1 VERLGCLFE
10 KETPAMNRGRKVVP
24 PPLGN
29 GFNSKLI
36 MLKDRQELPARPE
49 SDGLYWI
56 LSGAIQTSIIS
67 EDGRRWIGG
76 FYLPGEFI
84 LLERD
89 EVRSQFAQALCPTSL
104 IMTDR
109 SVLEGLSQFD
119 HFTCATITTW
129 FLRTYRIALRTGFLL
144 GRSNATERLAFFLL
158 DLMQRLEG
166 RHHFHLLMSR
176 ADIGDHLGLTSE
188 TVTRTFTLLQRH
200 NYVQVNGRNLEILDP
215 IGLARLAAAV
225 VTI

>member
-1 VERLGCLFE
+1 
-10 KETPAMNRGRKVVP
+10 MNRGRKVVP

-129 FLRTYRIALRTGFLL
+129 FLRTYRVALRTGFLL
-144 GRSNATERLAFFLL
+144 GRSNAMERLAFFLL

-166 RHHFHLLMSR
+166 RRHFHLLMSR

-188 TVTRTFTLLQRH
+188 TVTRTFTLPQRH

-225 VTI
+225 VTT

>member
-1 VERLGCLFE
+1 
-10 KETPAMNRGRKVVP
+10 MNRGRKVVP

-36 MLKDRQELPARPE
+36 MLRDRQELPAQPE

-56 LSGAIQTSIIS
+56 LSGAIQTSVIS

-109 SVLEGLSQFD
+109 TVLEGLSQFD

-129 FLRTYRIALRTGFLL
+129 FLRTYRVALRTGFLL
-144 GRSNATERLAFFLL
+144 GRSNAMERLAFFLL

-166 RHHFHLLMSR
+166 RRHFHLLMSR

-200 NYVQVNGRNLEILDP
+200 NYVLVNGRNLEILDP
-215 IGLARLAAAV
+215 VGLARLAAAV
-225 VTI
+225 VTT

>member
-1 VERLGCLFE
+1 
-10 KETPAMNRGRKVVP
+10 MNRGRKVVP

-144 GRSNATERLAFFLL
+144 GRSNAIERLAFFLL

-166 RHHFHLLMSR
+166 RRHFHLLMSR

-188 TVTRTFTLLQRH
+188 TVTRTFTLLQRY

>member
-1 VERLGCLFE
+1 
-10 KETPAMNRGRKVVP
+10 MNRGRKVVP

-144 GRSNATERLAFFLL
+144 GRSNAIERLAFFLL

-166 RHHFHLLMSR
+166 RRHFHLLMSR

-200 NYVQVNGRNLEILDP
+200 NYVQVNGRNLEILDL

>member
-1 VERLGCLFE
+1 
-10 KETPAMNRGRKVVP
+10 MNRGRKVVP

>member
-1 VERLGCLFE
+1 
-10 KETPAMNRGRKVVP
+10 MNRGQKVVP

-144 GRSNATERLAFFLL
+144 GRSNAVERLAFFLL

-166 RHHFHLLMSR
+166 RRHFHLLMSR

-225 VTI
+225 VTT

>member
-1 VERLGCLFE
+1 
-10 KETPAMNRGRKVVP
+10 MNRGRKVVP

-144 GRSNATERLAFFLL
+144 GRSNAIERLAFFLL

-166 RHHFHLLMSR
+166 RRHFHLLMSR

-188 TVTRTFTLLQRH
+188 TVTRAFTLLQRH

>member
-1 VERLGCLFE
+1 
-10 KETPAMNRGRKVVP
+10 MNRGRKVVP

-129 FLRTYRIALRTGFLL
+129 FLRTYRVALRTGFLL
-144 GRSNATERLAFFLL
+144 GRSNAMERLAFFLL

-166 RHHFHLLMSR
+166 RRHFHLLMSR

-188 TVTRTFTLLQRH
+188 TVTRTFTRLQRH

-225 VTI
+225 VTT

>member
-1 VERLGCLFE
+1 MERLGCLFE

-144 GRSNATERLAFFLL
+144 GRSNAMERLAFFLL

-166 RHHFHLLMSR
+166 RRHFHLLMSR

-225 VTI
+225 VTT

>member
-1 VERLGCLFE
+1 
-10 KETPAMNRGRKVVP
+10 MNRGRKVVH

-144 GRSNATERLAFFLL
+144 GRSNAIERLAFFLL

-166 RHHFHLLMSR
+166 RRHFHLLMSR

>member
-1 VERLGCLFE
+1 
-10 KETPAMNRGRKVVP
+10 MNRGRKVVP

-144 GRSNATERLAFFLL
+144 GRSNAIERLAFFLL

-166 RHHFHLLMSR
+166 RRHFHLLISR

-200 NYVQVNGRNLEILDP
+200 NYLQVNGRNLEILDP

>member
-1 VERLGCLFE
+1 
-10 KETPAMNRGRKVVP
+10 MNRGRKVVP
-24 PPLGN
+24 PALGN

-89 EVRSQFAQALCPTSL
+89 EVRSQFAQALCLTSL

-129 FLRTYRIALRTGFLL
+129 FLRTYRVALRTGFLL
-144 GRSNATERLAFFLL
+144 GRSNAMERLAFFLL

-166 RHHFHLLMSR
+166 RRHFHLLMSR

-215 IGLARLAAAV
+215 IGLERLAAAV
-225 VTI
+225 VTT

>member
-1 VERLGCLFE
+1 
-10 KETPAMNRGRKVVP
+10 MNRGRKVVP

-36 MLKDRQELPARPE
+36 MLKERQELPARPE

-56 LSGAIQTSIIS
+56 LSGAMQINVIS
-67 EDGRRWIGG
+67 EDGRRWIAG

-109 SVLEGLSQFD
+109 SVLKDLSQFD
-119 HFTCATITTW
+119 HFTCVTITSW
-129 FLRTYRIALRTGFLL
+129 VLRTYRVALRTGFLL
-144 GRSNATERLAFFLL
+144 GRSNAMERMAFFLL

-166 RHHFHLLMSR
+166 RRHFHLLMSR

>member
-1 VERLGCLFE
+1 
-10 KETPAMNRGRKVVP
+10 MNRGRKVVP

-49 SDGLYWI
+49 SGGLYWI

-144 GRSNATERLAFFLL
+144 GRSNAIERLAFFLL

-166 RHHFHLLMSR
+166 RRHFHLLMSR

-215 IGLARLAAAV
+215 IGLARFAAAV

>member
-1 VERLGCLFE
+1 
-10 KETPAMNRGRKVVP
+10 MNRGRKVVP

-144 GRSNATERLAFFLL
+144 GRSNAMERLAFFLL

-166 RHHFHLLMSR
+166 RRHFHLLMSR

-188 TVTRTFTLLQRH
+188 TVTRTFTRLQRH

-225 VTI
+225 VTT

>member
-1 VERLGCLFE
+1 
-10 KETPAMNRGRKVVP
+10 MNRGRKVVP

-36 MLKDRQELPARPE
+36 MLKDRQELPAGPG

-56 LSGAIQTSIIS
+56 LSGAIQTSITS

-129 FLRTYRIALRTGFLL
+129 FLRTYRVALRTGFLL
-144 GRSNATERLAFFLL
+144 GRSNAMERLAFFLL
-158 DLMQRLEG
+158 DLMHRLEE
-166 RHHFHLLMSR
+166 RRHFHLLMSR

-225 VTI
+225 IMN

>member
-1 VERLGCLFE
+1 
-10 KETPAMNRGRKVVP
+10 MNRGRKVVP

-49 SDGLYWI
+49 PDGLYWI

-144 GRSNATERLAFFLL
+144 GRSNAIERLAFFLL

-166 RHHFHLLMSR
+166 RRHFHLLMSR

>member
-1 VERLGCLFE
+1 
-10 KETPAMNRGRKVVP
+10 MNRGRKVVP

-67 EDGRRWIGG
+67 EDGRRWIGS

-144 GRSNATERLAFFLL
+144 GRSNAIERLAFFLL

-166 RHHFHLLMSR
+166 RRHFHLLMSR

-188 TVTRTFTLLQRH
+188 TVTRTFTLLQRY

>member
-1 VERLGCLFE
+1 
-10 KETPAMNRGRKVVP
+10 MNRGRKVVP

-109 SVLEGLSQFD
+109 SVLEACRSSITSHAPRSRPGFCGPIGSRYAPASCSGGRMPSSGWRSF
-119 HFTCATITTW
+119 FSISCRGWRGVATSICSCREPTSATIS
-129 FLRTYRIALRTGFLL
+129 G
-144 GRSNATERLAFFLL
+144 
-158 DLMQRLEG
+158 
-166 RHHFHLLMSR
+166 
-176 ADIGDHLGLTSE
+176 
-188 TVTRTFTLLQRH
+188 
-200 NYVQVNGRNLEILDP
+200 
-215 IGLARLAAAV
+215 
-225 VTI
+225 

>member
-1 VERLGCLFE
+1 
-10 KETPAMNRGRKVVP
+10 MNRGRKVVP

-144 GRSNATERLAFFLL
+144 GRSNAIERLAFFLL

-166 RHHFHLLMSR
+166 RRHFHLLMSR

-200 NYVQVNGRNLEILDP
+200 NYVQVNGRNLEILDRSEERRVGKECRSRWSP
-215 IGLARLAAAV
+215 YH
-225 VTI
+225 

>member
-1 VERLGCLFE
+1 
-10 KETPAMNRGRKVVP
+10 MNRGRKVVP

-144 GRSNATERLAFFLL
+144 GRSNAMERLAFFLL

-166 RHHFHLLMSR
+166 RRHFHLLMSR
-176 ADIGDHLGLTSE
+176 ADLGDHLGLTSE

-225 VTI
+225 VTT

>member
-1 VERLGCLFE
+1 
-10 KETPAMNRGRKVVP
+10 MNRGRKVVP
-24 PPLGN
+24 PPLGI

-144 GRSNATERLAFFLL
+144 GRSNAMERLAFFLL

-166 RHHFHLLMSR
+166 RRHFHLLMSR

-225 VTI
+225 VTT

>member
-1 VERLGCLFE
+1 
-10 KETPAMNRGRKVVP
+10 MNRGRKVVP

-67 EDGRRWIGG
+67 EDGRRWIGS

>member
-1 VERLGCLFE
+1 
-10 KETPAMNRGRKVVP
+10 MNRGRKVVP

-144 GRSNATERLAFFLL
+144 GRSNAMERLAFFLL
-158 DLMQRLEG
+158 DLIQRLEG
-166 RHHFHLLMSR
+166 RRHFHLLMSR

-225 VTI
+225 VTT

>member
-1 VERLGCLFE
+1 
-10 KETPAMNRGRKVVP
+10 MNRGRKVVP

-144 GRSNATERLAFFLL
+144 GRSNAMERLAFFLL

-166 RHHFHLLMSR
+166 RRHFHLLMSR

-225 VTI
+225 VTT

>member
-1 VERLGCLFE
+1 
-10 KETPAMNRGRKVVP
+10 MNRGRKVVP

-84 LLERD
+84 LLKRD

-144 GRSNATERLAFFLL
+144 GRSNAIERLAFFLL

-166 RHHFHLLMSR
+166 RRHFHLLMSR

>member
-1 VERLGCLFE
+1 
-10 KETPAMNRGRKVVP
+10 MNRGRKVVP

-144 GRSNATERLAFFLL
+144 GRSNAIERLAFFLL

-166 RHHFHLLMSR
+166 RRHFHLLVSR

>member
-1 VERLGCLFE
+1 
-10 KETPAMNRGRKVVP
+10 MNRGRKVVP

-49 SDGLYWI
+49 PDGLYWI

-144 GRSNATERLAFFLL
+144 GRSNAIERLAFFLL

-166 RHHFHLLMSR
+166 RRHFHLLMSR

-188 TVTRTFTLLQRH
+188 TVTRTFTLLQRY

>member
-1 VERLGCLFE
+1 
-10 KETPAMNRGRKVVP
+10 M
-24 PPLGN
+24 
-29 GFNSKLI
+29 
-36 MLKDRQELPARPE
+36 
-49 SDGLYWI
+49 
-56 LSGAIQTSIIS
+56 
-67 EDGRRWIGG
+67 
-76 FYLPGEFI
+76 
-84 LLERD
+84 
-89 EVRSQFAQALCPTSL
+89 
-104 IMTDR
+104 
-109 SVLEGLSQFD
+109 
-119 HFTCATITTW
+119 
-129 FLRTYRIALRTGFLL
+129 
-144 GRSNATERLAFFLL
+144 AFFLL

>member
-1 VERLGCLFE
+1 
-10 KETPAMNRGRKVVP
+10 MNRGLNVVP

-36 MLKDRQELPARPE
+36 MLKDRQELPVRPE

-144 GRSNATERLAFFLL
+144 GRSNAIERLAFFLL

-166 RHHFHLLMSR
+166 RRHFHLLMSR

>member
-1 VERLGCLFE
+1 
-10 KETPAMNRGRKVVP
+10 MNRGRKVVP

-144 GRSNATERLAFFLL
+144 GRSNAIERLAFFLL

-166 RHHFHLLMSR
+166 RRHFHLLMSR

-188 TVTRTFTLLQRH
+188 SVTRTFTLLQRY

>member
-1 VERLGCLFE
+1 
-10 KETPAMNRGRKVVP
+10 MNRGRKVVP

-89 EVRSQFAQALCPTSL
+89 EVRSKFAQALCPTSL

-144 GRSNATERLAFFLL
+144 GRSNAIERLAFFLL

-166 RHHFHLLMSR
+166 RRHFHLLMSR

>member
-1 VERLGCLFE
+1 
-10 KETPAMNRGRKVVP
+10 MNRGRKVVP

-144 GRSNATERLAFFLL
+144 GRSNAIERLAFFLL

-166 RHHFHLLMSR
+166 RRHCHLLMSR

>member
-1 VERLGCLFE
+1 
-10 KETPAMNRGRKVVP
+10 MNRGRKVVP

-144 GRSNATERLAFFLL
+144 GRSNAIERLAFFLL

>member
-1 VERLGCLFE
+1 
-10 KETPAMNRGRKVVP
+10 MNRGRKVVP

-200 NYVQVNGRNLEILDP
+200 NYVQVNGRNLETLDP

>member
-1 VERLGCLFE
+1 
-10 KETPAMNRGRKVVP
+10 MNRGRKVVP

-144 GRSNATERLAFFLL
+144 GRSNAIERLAFFLL

-166 RHHFHLLMSR
+166 RRHFHLLMSR
-176 ADIGDHLGLTSE
+176 ADMGDHLGLTSE